1 MQCLAE
7 FCGDDG
13 KPPRRCRPPT
23 GRPALCRERC
33 PKGEQQR
40 ARGPGPPLPFDGTPP
55 SRDRDRV
62 THGKNDASTEE
73 LATTVLEL
81 WRRYWTRSTI
91 WLKMPGD
98 STEDVV
104 MSTIE
109 SEKFRPDSTRL
120 ALVRRSVD
128 DIEPDRLDL
137 QDWLQAYARHHC
149 HRIALDLEIVERYST
164 RENVII
170 DCGCVPL
177 ILTASLKAL
186 GYNVHGIDI
195 DPSRFSS
202 TISKLNLRV
211 SKCNIETEALPLET
225 GSCDMVIFN
234 ELFEHLRINPIFT
247 IGEVRRV
254 LRSNGMLLLSTP
266 NLRSLKGL
274 ANFLLRNKA
283 YSNSGDIY
291 HEYQKLERLGHMGHV
306 REYTTAEVSEF
317 LSRLGFH
324 VQTLVFRGRYK
335 KKGQQLAA
343 RVLPRLRPFVTYI
356 ARAQ

>member
-1 MQCLAE
+1 
-7 FCGDDG
+7 
-13 KPPRRCRPPT
+13 
-23 GRPALCRERC
+23 
-33 PKGEQQR
+33 
-40 ARGPGPPLPFDGTPP
+40 
-55 SRDRDRV
+55 
-62 THGKNDASTEE
+62 
-73 LATTVLEL
+73 
-81 WRRYWTRSTI
+81 
-91 WLKMPGD
+91 
-98 STEDVV
+98 
-104 MSTIE
+104 MSTVE

-120 ALVRRSVD
+120 AVVRRSVD

-170 DCGCVPL
+170 ECGCVPL
-177 ILTASLKAL
+177 ILTASLKTL

-254 LRSNGMLLLSTP
+254 LRTNGMLLLSTP

-291 HEYQKLERLGHMGHV
+291 HEFQKLERLGHMGHV